1 MLANSHEITANGRQ
15 QIADPIKHANK
26 RCKNKHTTD
35 TYPVRESQTMTM
47 LFGPMSAVTT
57 QRR

>member
-1 MLANSHEITANGRQ
+1 MAAFGNSYEIIVKSCLQKCASERGKK
-15 QIADPIKHANK
+15 KHAT
-26 RCKNKHTTD
+26 H
-35 TYPVRESQTMTM
+35 TYPVRESHTMTM